1 MSEPHERWRVGPLR
15 DPEFKK
21 VSVLIAT
28 AMIDMIGFAIIFPLL
43 PFYAI
48 ELNASP
54 FAIGWIMASFSVAQL
69 ASAPLW
75 GRVSD
80 RHGRRPAVLAG
91 LAASGIAYLVF
102 GYATSLWVLLLSRLV
117 QGAGGGT
124 TAVLHA
130 YVGDAIRPER
140 RAQALGWI
148 SAATGLGVSVG
159 PLIGSWAVK
168 YGTAVPGMVAAGL
181 CLLNFVFTW
190 KWLPES
196 RIREAGDAA
205 RPRRSIRAAFATVV
219 RRPRETVSRLVWIY
233 GAGMLGFSAMT
244 SVFALYLHD
253 RFAITADKIGPFF
266 TYLGLLNFGMR
277 AIVLGPA
284 VRRLGETGAIRL
296 GTITLVVGLVAYPL
310 VPSLM
315 ILPLVMLLMPIGTAL
330 LFPSTTA
337 LMTKYSDPSALGTTM
352 GVAQA
357 FAGTSRVVAPLAATF
372 LFQRLGAG
380 TPFYVAAAIV
390 AMVGLLAF
398 QLPDRPAG
406 PQSDESG

>member
-69 ASAPLW
+69 GSAPLG
-75 GRVSD
+75 GRVCD

-159 PLIGSWAVK
+159 PRVMGGQVRHRRSGHGGGGALPAQLRV
-168 YGTAVPGMVAAGL
+168 YLEVAA
-181 CLLNFVFTW
+181 
-190 KWLPES
+190 
-196 RIREAGDAA
+196 R
-205 RPRRSIRAAFATVV
+205 
-219 RRPRETVSRLVWIY
+219 
-233 GAGMLGFSAMT
+233 
-244 SVFALYLHD
+244 
-253 RFAITADKIGPFF
+253 
-266 TYLGLLNFGMR
+266 
-277 AIVLGPA
+277 
-284 VRRLGETGAIRL
+284 
-296 GTITLVVGLVAYPL
+296 
-310 VPSLM
+310 VPHS
-315 ILPLVMLLMPIGTAL
+315 
-330 LFPSTTA
+330 
-337 LMTKYSDPSALGTTM
+337 
-352 GVAQA
+352 
-357 FAGTSRVVAPLAATF
+357 
-372 LFQRLGAG
+372 
-380 TPFYVAAAIV
+380 
-390 AMVGLLAF
+390 
-398 QLPDRPAG
+398 
-406 PQSDESG
+406 

>member
-1 MSEPHERWRVGPLR
+1 MSEPSNRWRVGPFR

-21 VSVLIAT
+21 ISVLIAT
-28 AMIDMIGFAIIFPLL
+28 AMIDMVGFAIIFPLL

-48 ELNASP
+48 ELDASP

-75 GRVSD
+75 GRISD

-102 GYATSLWVLLLSRLV
+102 GYATSMWVLLLSRLV

-168 YGTAVPGMVAAGL
+168 YGTEVPGLVAAGL
-181 CLLNFVFTW
+181 CLLNFYFTW

-196 RIREAGDAA
+196 RVPDAA

-219 RRPRETVSRLVWIY
+219 RQPRETVSRLVWIY
-233 GAGMLGFSAMT
+233 GAAMLGFSAMT
-244 SVFALYLHD
+244 SVFALYLHE

-296 GTITLVVGLVAYPL
+296 GTMTLVVGLVAYPL

-315 ILPLVMLLMPIGTAL
+315 LLPVVMILMPIGTAL

-337 LMTKYSDPSALGTTM
+337 LMTKYSDPAAIGTTM

-357 FAGTSRVVAPLAATF
+357 FAGTSRVVAPLAATY
-372 LFQRLGAG
+372 LFQRFGSG
-380 TPFYVAAAIV
+380 TPFYVAAVIV
-390 AMVGLLAF
+390 AGVGLLAF
-398 QLPDRPAG
+398 QLPDQPVVA
-406 PQSDESG
+406 PSKDENG

>member
-1 MSEPHERWRVGPLR
+1 MSEPSNRWRVGPFR

-28 AMIDMIGFAIIFPLL
+28 AMIDMVGFAIIFPLL

-48 ELNASP
+48 ELDASP

-75 GRVSD
+75 GRISD

-102 GYATSLWVLLLSRLV
+102 GYAASFWVLLLSRLV

-168 YGTAVPGMVAAGL
+168 YGTEVPGLVAAGL
-181 CLLNFVFTW
+181 CLVNFIFTW

-196 RIREAGDAA
+196 RAPDAT

-219 RRPRETVSRLVWIY
+219 RQPRETVSRLIWIY
-233 GAGMLGFSAMT
+233 GAAMLGFSAMT

-296 GTITLVVGLVAYPL
+296 GTMTLVVGLVAYPL
-310 VPSLM
+310 APSLM
-315 ILPLVMLLMPIGTAL
+315 ILPLVMILMPIGTAL

-337 LMTKYSDPSALGTTM
+337 LMTKYSDPASLGTTM

-372 LFQRLGAG
+372 LFQRFGSG
-380 TPFYVAAAIV
+380 TPFYVAAVIV
-390 AMVGLLAF
+390 AGVGLLAF
-398 QLPDRPAG
+398 QLPEQRPAPPPG
-406 PQSDESG
+406 QSG

>member
-1 MSEPHERWRVGPLR
+1 
-15 DPEFKK
+15 
-21 VSVLIAT
+21 
-28 AMIDMIGFAIIFPLL
+28 MIDMIGFAIIFPLL

-48 ELNASP
+48 ELDASP
-54 FAIGWIMASFSVAQL
+54 FTIGWIMASFSLAQL

-75 GRVSD
+75 GRISD

-102 GYATSLWVLLLSRLV
+102 GYATSIWVLLLSRLV

-168 YGTAVPGMVAAGL
+168 FGTEVPGLFAAGL

-196 RIREAGDAA
+196 RIPDAGDATK
-205 RPRRSIRAAFATVV
+205 PRRSIRAAFATVV
-219 RRPRETVSRLVWIY
+219 RQPRETVSRLVWIY
-233 GAGMLGFSAMT
+233 GAAMLGFSAMT

-284 VRRLGETGAIRL
+284 VRRLGETGAIRI
-296 GTITLVVGLVAYPL
+296 GTMTLVVGLVVYPL
-310 VPSLM
+310 VPSLL
-315 ILPLVMLLMPIGTAL
+315 ILPIVMMLMPIGTAL

-337 LMTKYSDPSALGTTM
+337 LMTKYSDPASLGMTM

-357 FAGTSRVVAPLAATF
+357 FAGASRVVAPLAATF
-372 LFQRLGAG
+372 LFQRFGSG
-380 TPFYVAAAIV
+380 TPFYVAAGVV
-390 AMVGLLAF
+390 ALVGLLAF
-398 QLPDRPAG
+398 QLPERPAAPPTDQNG
-406 PQSDESG
+406 